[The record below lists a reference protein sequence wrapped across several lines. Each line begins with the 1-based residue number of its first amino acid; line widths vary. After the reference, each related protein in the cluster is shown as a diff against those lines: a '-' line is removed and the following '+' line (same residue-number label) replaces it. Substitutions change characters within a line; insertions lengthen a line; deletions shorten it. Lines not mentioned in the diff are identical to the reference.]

1 MLTSP
6 APFIATGRA
15 TPAPP
20 APTTRAF
27 LPHWEE
33 RLSLF
38 PCIRKDTSEGQ
49 VIIACCRSGTLH
61 GLAET
66 GRLGRLSGLAKG
78 RHIGGLCCIT
88 SCSTHR
94 LDVTVHT
101 ECANRIEP
109 AAIVFAGI
117 NVDRHLQTL
126 AHLDI
131 ELLDAVVTEHLE
143 ENLLGILVL
152 GLQYI
157 LSANPLT
164 AGA

>member
-1 MLTSP
+1 MTSP

-15 TPAPP
+15 TPPSP
-20 APTTRAF
+20 
-27 LPHWEE
+27 LPLRQEPSFRIGKKGS
-33 RLSLF
+33 RLC
-38 PCIRKDTSEGQ
+38 PCLRKDALEGQ

-78 RHIGGLCCIT
+78 RHIGALCSIT
-88 SCSTHR
+88 SCSAHR

>member
-1 MLTSP
+1 MTSP

-15 TPAPP
+15 TPASPCP
-20 APTTRAF
+20 YDKS
-27 LPHWEE
+27 LPSHWEE

-38 PCIRKDTSEGQ
+38 PCIRKDALEGQ
-49 VIIACCRSGTLH
+49 VIISCCRSSTLH
-61 GLAET
+61 GLTET

-78 RHIGGLCCIT
+78 RHIGALCSIP
-88 SCSTHR
+88 SCSAHR

>member
-1 MLTSP
+1 MTSP
-6 APFIATGRA
+6 ALSLQPD
-15 TPAPP
+15 APLRP
-20 APTTRAF
+20 PPCPYDKS
-27 LPHWEE
+27 LPSHWEE

-38 PCIRKDTSEGQ
+38 PCIRKDALEGQ

-78 RHIGGLCCIT
+78 RHVGALCSIT
-88 SCSTHR
+88 SCSAHR

-117 NVDRHLQTL
+117 NVDRNLQAL

-143 ENLLGILVL
+143 EYLLGILVL